1 MIRVDKACLAWLT
14 WLMPAVCAC
23 CSGLLSVPVLAQS
36 NDWTQWGGPHRNFIV
51 EAKGLATAWPEKG
64 PNQLWKRDLGE
75 GYSAIA
81 AEGGR
86 LYTMYQRGEEE
97 VVIALDA
104 ATGKT
109 LWEHPYHAPITANM
123 TNAPGPRATPLV
135 VGNWLYT
142 AGATGKLHCLD
153 KRSGKVVWSHDLFN
167 EYKGYVQ
174 DEYYAASPLAYKNMI
189 IVPVGAAGASI
200 VAFDQKTGAVVWKKQ
215 DFKTSYASPILI
227 KVDGQEQVV
236 LMMESEIIG
245 VEPNTGELL
254 WSHPHQNRTKTNVST
269 PFWGADNLLFCS
281 SAYDSG
287 GRMLK
292 LSVVGGKT
300 KVEELWFQKKLR
312 IHVANVIRLG
322 EIIYGSSGDF
332 GPAPFTAV
340 NVKTGEVI
348 WQERNLPK
356 TSFIYADGRF
366 IMLNED
372 GELILATPTAT
383 GLKIHS
389 RVPLLTQTSWTPP
402 TLAAS
407 RLYLRDRKTILALD
421 LN

>member
-1 MIRVDKACLAWLT
+1 
-14 WLMPAVCAC
+14 
-23 CSGLLSVPVLAQS
+23 
-36 NDWTQWGGPHRNFIV
+36 
-51 EAKGLATAWPEKG
+51 
-64 PNQLWKRDLGE
+64 
-75 GYSAIA
+75 
-81 AEGGR
+81 
-86 LYTMYQRGEEE
+86 
-97 VVIALDA
+97 
-104 ATGKT
+104 
-109 LWEHPYHAPITANM
+109 
-123 TNAPGPRATPLV
+123 
-135 VGNWLYT
+135 
-142 AGATGKLHCLD
+142 
-153 KRSGKVVWSHDLFN
+153 
-167 EYKGYVQ
+167 
-174 DEYYAASPLAYKNMI
+174 
-189 IVPVGAAGASI
+189 
-200 VAFDQKTGAVVWKKQ
+200 
-215 DFKTSYASPILI
+215 
-227 KVDGQEQVV
+227 VDGQEQVV
-236 LMMESEIIG
+236 LMMESEIVG
-245 VEPNTGELL
+245 VEPKTGDLL

-300 KVEELWFQKKLR
+300 KVEELWFQKRLR
-312 IHVANVIRLG
+312 IHVANGIRLG

-402 TLAAS
+402 TLAGS
-407 RLYLRDRKTILALD
+407 RLYLRDRKTVLALD
-421 LN
+421 LK